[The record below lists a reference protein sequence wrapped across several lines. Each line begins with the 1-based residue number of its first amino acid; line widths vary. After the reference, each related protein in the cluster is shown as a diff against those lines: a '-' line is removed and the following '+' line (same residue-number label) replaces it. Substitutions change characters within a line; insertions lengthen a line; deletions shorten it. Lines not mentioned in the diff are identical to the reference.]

1 MNEIQKEFEEVLKN
15 EELILNSVI
24 EKQLMLKTTV
34 INKDWENLTKTIAQ
48 INELSNSFVQ
58 VDEARNALQEQLK
71 TEELKPYFDQLR
83 NLRSKLLKCKI
94 ENQSLSKYINIT
106 REFIQEVI
114 GKAMPGTGSKVYS
127 KSGKILQTQPQSVV
141 LNMSF

>member
-1 MNEIQKEFEEVLKN
+1 MNDMQKEFETVLRD
-15 EELILNSVI
+15 EEFILNSVI

-48 INELSNSFVQ
+48 INELSNSFVEA
-58 VDEARNALQEQLK
+58 DEKRNAVQEQLK
-71 TEELKPYFDQLR
+71 TEELKPYFEQLR
-83 NLRSKLLKCKI
+83 NLRSKLLRCKI

>member
-1 MNEIQKEFEEVLKN
+1 MNDIQKEFETVLRD
-15 EELILNSVI
+15 EEFILNSVI

-48 INELSNSFVQ
+48 INELSNSFVEA
-58 VDEARNALQEQLK
+58 DEKRNAVQEQLK
-71 TEELKPYFDQLR
+71 TEELKPYFEQLR
-83 NLRSKLLKCKI
+83 NLRSKLLRCKI